1 MGRDR
6 PRSFHAGMVG
16 CAATQRINRETRA
29 CGSAECNARERVV
42 DRKGETRFQ
51 NETYSEGGINALSGI
66 SGRICLRCRTSHW
79 RRVWRETN
87 PGDAPCLHWSE
98 AAIARE
104 TSNRPDL
111 RASVANVRRLDL
123 EYSKIEGRFRPDRVG
138 TLHSRP
144 R

>member
-79 RRVWRETN
+79 RRVWPETN
-87 PGDAPCLHWSE
+87 RGDAVSVGGFGE
-98 AAIARE
+98 AVRE
-104 TSNRPDL
+104 HLEHVFGRQNVAFF
-111 RASVANVRRLDL
+111 ASCGSSRVIWL
-123 EYSKIEGRFRPDRVG
+123 ENEPVFHTR
-138 TLHSRP
+138 
-144 R
+144 

>member
-1 MGRDR
+1 MDGQGLGGDR
-6 PRSFHAGMVG
+6 PRSLRAVMVG
-16 CAATQRINRETRA
+16 CAAAQRIDRETGAR
-29 CGSAECNARERVV
+29 GRAECNARSGVV

-51 NETYSEGGINALSGI
+51 NETDSEGGIAAIPGI
-66 SGRICLRCRTSHW
+66 SGRICLRCRTSHC

-111 RASVANVRRLDL
+111 RASVASVGRLAL
-123 EYSKIEGRFRPDRVG
+123 EYSK
-138 TLHSRP
+138 
-144 R
+144 